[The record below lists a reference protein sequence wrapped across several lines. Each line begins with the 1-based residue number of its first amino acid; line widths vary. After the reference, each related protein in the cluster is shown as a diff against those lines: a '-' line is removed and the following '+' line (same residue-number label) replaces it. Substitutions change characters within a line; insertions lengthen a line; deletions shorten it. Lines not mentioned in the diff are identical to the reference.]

1 MQIRA
6 VCHNCPKITLV
17 SGIFLLSKIKKCLSK
32 KTLERCRVNLENR
45 DFSSDELNTSLKN
58 HELKVEIKGNWPFYR
73 QYILEDSNL
82 KEFFCARYFKIFFRD
97 VEPHFGTLL

>member
-6 VCHNCPKITLV
+6 VCHNYPKITSA
-17 SGIFLLSKIKKCLSK
+17 SGIFFLSKIKKCLSK

-45 DFSSDELNTSLKN
+45 DFSSNELKTSLKN
-58 HELKVEIKGNWPFYR
+58 QELKVEIKTKPFYR